1 MPIGV
6 PADTFAKL
14 AAVSS
19 RPNTRPVVDTVVATV
34 VAVVGATASGK
45 TALALDLAEHL
56 GGEIVNTDS
65 MQVYRGMDIGTA
77 KLPQAERR
85 GIPHHLMDVLEVTE
99 PATVAEF
106 QGWAREVIEDCFR
119 RQVTPVLVGGS
130 ALYTRAI
137 LDRFEFPG
145 TDPGVRARLEEE
157 LATVGAEALHD
168 RLAELDPAAAAQVG
182 PSNGR
187 RVVRAL
193 EVIEITGRPFS
204 ASLPEPIYHYDRAVQ
219 IGVDIDRETLDRR
232 IEQRVDDMWAAG
244 LRRRGPDAGGQG
256 PARGAYGEPGARLPA
271 GPGTPRRR
279 AQRGGGQGADG
290 LAHPQVRAPPGQLVP
305 QGPAH
310 HLGAVRRPGAHRRR
324 RWTRSL

>member
-1 MPIGV
+1 MVG
-6 PADTFAKL
+6 
-14 AAVSS
+14 
-19 RPNTRPVVDTVVATV
+19 TV

-85 GIPHHLMDVLEVTE
+85 GIRHHLMDVLEVTA

-106 QGWAREVIEDCFR
+106 QGWAREVIEDCTQ

-137 LDRFEFPG
+137 LDKFEFPG
-145 TDPGVRARLEEE
+145 TDRGVRARLEGE

-168 RLAELDPAAAAQVG
+168 RLAALDPAAAAQVG

-204 ASLPEPIYHYDRAVQ
+204 ASLPEPDYHYDRAVQ
-219 IGVDIDRETLDRR
+219 IGVDIDREALDRR
-232 IEQRVDDMWAAG
+232 IEQRVYDMWSAGFVDEVRSLAGKG
-244 LRRRGPDAGGQG
+244 LREGRTAK
-256 PARGAYGEPGARLPA
+256 
-271 GPGTPRRR
+271 R
-279 AQRGGGQGADG
+279 ALGYQQV
-290 LAHPQVRAPPGQLVP
+290 LAHLDGELSEEEAKEQTVSRTRRFARRQDSWFRKDSRITWVRYDDPERTAKALDAVALMGRPPT
-305 QGPAH
+305 A
-310 HLGAVRRPGAHRRR
+310 
-324 RWTRSL
+324 